1 MLTNKGKAQLI
12 IIATFVFGAIAG
24 ASGQYLLNRN
34 TSTLQS
40 AGPSN
45 YIEEMA
51 GKLNLSQVQRK
62 QAEDI
67 ITEARAKY
75 WDLRLQIRPQANV
88 IREDAKVR
96 IRQLLSADQQLIFD
110 GLVKELDEKREQ
122 QMKEESARA
131 GRTQ

>member
-34 TSTLQS
+34 SITLQS
-40 AGPSN
+40 AGPNN

-62 QAEDI
+62 QADDI
-67 ITEARAKY
+67 IREARAKY

>member
-1 MLTNKGKAQLI
+1 MITNKGKAQLI

-34 TSTLQS
+34 FSVLQS
-40 AGPSN
+40 AGPNN

-51 GKLNLSQVQRK
+51 GKLNQSQVQRK
-62 QAEDI
+62 QADDI
-67 ITEARAKY
+67 ISEARAKY

>member
-62 QAEDI
+62 QADDI
-67 ITEARAKY
+67 IREARAKY

-96 IRQLLSADQQLIFD
+96 LRQLLSADQQLIFD
-110 GLVKELDEKREQ
+110 GLVKGLDEKREQ

>member
-1 MLTNKGKAQLI
+1 MITNKGKAQLI

-34 TSTLQS
+34 FSVLQS
-40 AGPSN
+40 AGPNN

-62 QAEDI
+62 QADDI
-67 ITEARAKY
+67 ISEARAKY

>member
-24 ASGQYLLNRN
+24 ASGQYLLTRN
-34 TSTLQS
+34 SSTLQS
-40 AGPSN
+40 AGPNN

-62 QAEDI
+62 QADDI
-67 ITEARAKY
+67 ISEARAKY
-75 WDLRLQIRPQANV
+75 WDLRLQIRPQANL
-88 IREDAKVR
+88 IRDDAKVR

>member
-34 TSTLQS
+34 FSTLQS

-62 QAEDI
+62 QADDI
-67 ITEARAKY
+67 IGEARAKY
-75 WDLRLQIRPQANV
+75 WDLRLQIRPQASV
-88 IREDAKVR
+88 IRDDAKVR

>member
-24 ASGQYLLNRN
+24 ASGQYLLHRN
-34 TSTLQS
+34 SITLQS
-40 AGPSN
+40 AGPNN

-62 QAEDI
+62 QADDI

-131 GRTQ
+131 GRMQ